1 MKSKQKYWI
10 KRRDNPQLDK
20 PYFITYGKI
29 TKKRA
34 MEIEHTIYGYNTM
47 LSYDTEEE
55 YKRAIEE
62 FRSQGISIVTGKQIG
77 RAHV

>member
-34 MEIEHTIYGYNTM
+34 TEIGRTLYGYNTM

-55 YKRAIEE
+55 YKKAIEE
-62 FRSQGISIVTGKQIG
+62 FRSQGFRVSEN
-77 RAHV
+77 